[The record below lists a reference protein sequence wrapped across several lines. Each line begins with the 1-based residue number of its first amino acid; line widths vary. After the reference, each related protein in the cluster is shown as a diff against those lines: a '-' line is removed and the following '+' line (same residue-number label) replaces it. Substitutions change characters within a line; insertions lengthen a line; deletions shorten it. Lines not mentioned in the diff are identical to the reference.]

1 MQLPKKSNLSVVTD
15 ATAHPKIIPADHQL
29 AFACISARTPANRQ
43 LAFACINETNSFF
56 GRGFEK

>member
-1 MQLPKKSNLSVVTD
+1 MQLPKKSHLSVVTD
-15 ATAHPKIIPADHQL
+15 ATAHPKIILADRQL
-29 AFACISARTPANRQ
+29 AFACISARTPADRQ

>member
-1 MQLPKKSNLSVVTD
+1 MQLPKKSHLSVVTD
-15 ATAHPKIIPADHQL
+15 TTAHPKKVPADRQL

>member
-1 MQLPKKSNLSVVTD
+1 MQLPKKSHLSVVTN
-15 ATAHPKIIPADHQL
+15 ATAHPKII
-29 AFACISARTPANRQ
+29 PANRQ